1 MKSHLYVA
9 VMNGSQPYIPLLRFS
24 STDDRETQTTNTIAT
39 SASNS
44 TDNRNGSL
52 QGFSKANIMIIILFV
67 VIFLILIFVIYIVAL
82 YAKRQ
87 RMLPAT
93 ATAPTA
99 PDLNISR
106 TRSRGVH
113 QSVIDTFPAIGYA
126 TVKILRS
133 SKSPLE
139 CAICI
144 SEFVDDDILR
154 LLPGCRHVF
163 HTDCIDTWLENHV
176 TCPVCRSNLSD
187 PEVLAGKRLLSMN
200 SELEDFDISSQVSE
214 HEQKSDNSLRRKE
227 IRRAQSITEGWERF
241 TLTLPEQVLREI
253 EATKKH
259 RRSTSVQ
266 DYTFQGKASWRDRKL
281 SAFFKSFS
289 QNKRN
294 REGDDMST
302 VAEGVEASVSTA
314 TSSRHII
321 ETSIHGETS
330 ETEPT
335 LVEVDLTDLP
345 VHERV

>member
-1 MKSHLYVA
+1 
-9 VMNGSQPYIPLLRFS
+9 MNGSQPYIPLLRFS
-24 STDDRETQTTNTIAT
+24 STDDRGTQTTIAT

-44 TDNRNGSL
+44 THNSNGSL
-52 QGFSKANIMIIILFV
+52 RDFSKAEIILV
-67 VIFLILIFVIYIVAL
+67 VVMFLILIFVIYIVTL

-87 RMLPAT
+87 WMPPTT
-93 ATAPTA
+93 ATAPTT
-99 PDLNISR
+99 PELNISR
-106 TRSRGVH
+106 TRSRGVD

-126 TVKILRS
+126 TVKILRT

-144 SEFVDDDILR
+144 SEFIDDDILR

-214 HEQKSDNSLRRKE
+214 HEQKSDNGLRGKE
-227 IRRAQSITEGWERF
+227 NRRAQSITEGWERF
-241 TLTLPEQVLREI
+241 TLILPEQVLKEI

-266 DYTFQGKASWRDRKL
+266 DYTFQGKASWRDGKL
-281 SAFFKSFS
+281 NAFFKSFS
-289 QNKRN
+289 RNGQN

-314 TSSRHII
+314 TTSRHLIVS
-321 ETSIHGETS
+321 SIHGETS

>member
-1 MKSHLYVA
+1 
-9 VMNGSQPYIPLLRFS
+9 MNGSQPYIPLLRFS
-24 STDDRETQTTNTIAT
+24 STDDRGTQTTIAT

-44 TDNRNGSL
+44 THNSNGSL
-52 QGFSKANIMIIILFV
+52 RGFSKAEIILV
-67 VIFLILIFVIYIVAL
+67 VVMFLILIFVIYIVTL

-87 RMLPAT
+87 WMPPAT
-93 ATAPTA
+93 ATAPTT
-99 PDLNISR
+99 PELNISR
-106 TRSRGVH
+106 TRSRGVD

-126 TVKILRS
+126 TVKILRT

-144 SEFVDDDILR
+144 SEFIDDDILR

-163 HTDCIDTWLENHV
+163 HTDCINTWLENHV

-214 HEQKSDNSLRRKE
+214 HEQKSDNGLRGKE
-227 IRRAQSITEGWERF
+227 NRRAQSITEGWERF
-241 TLTLPEQVLREI
+241 TLMLPEQVFKEI

-266 DYTFQGKASWRDRKL
+266 DYTFQGKASWRDGKL
-281 SAFFKSFS
+281 NAFFKSFS
-289 QNKRN
+289 RNGRN
-294 REGDDMST
+294 REGDDVST

-314 TSSRHII
+314 TSSRHLIVP
-321 ETSIHGETS
+321 SIHGETS

>member
-24 STDDRETQTTNTIAT
+24 STDDRETQTNNTIAT

-44 TDNRNGSL
+44 TPNRDGSL
-52 QGFSKANIMIIILFV
+52 QGSKADIILFV
-67 VIFLILIFVIYIVAL
+67 VIFLIVIFAIYIVTL

-93 ATAPTA
+93 ATVPTST

-106 TRSRGVH
+106 TRSRGVD
-113 QSVIDTFPAIGYA
+113 QSVIDTFPAIGFA
-126 TVKILRS
+126 TVKILRT

-214 HEQKSDNSLRRKE
+214 HEQKSDNGLRRKE

-241 TLTLPEQVLREI
+241 TLTLPEQVLKEI
-253 EATKKH
+253 EATKKY
-259 RRSTSVQ
+259 RRSTSMQ
-266 DYTFQGKASWRDRKL
+266 DYTFQGKASWRDGKL
-281 SAFFKSFS
+281 SAYLKSFS
-289 QNKRN
+289 RNGRN

-321 ETSIHGETS
+321 ETSIHGEIS

>member
-1 MKSHLYVA
+1 
-9 VMNGSQPYIPLLRFS
+9 MNGSQPYIPLLRFS
-24 STDDRETQTTNTIAT
+24 STDDRGTETTIAT

-44 TDNRNGSL
+44 THNSNGSL
-52 QGFSKANIMIIILFV
+52 RGFSKAEIILV
-67 VIFLILIFVIYIVAL
+67 VVMFLILIFVIYIVTL

-87 RMLPAT
+87 WMPPPT
-93 ATAPTA
+93 ATAPTT

-106 TRSRGVH
+106 TRSRGVD

-126 TVKILRS
+126 TVKILRT

-144 SEFVDDDILR
+144 SEFIDDDILQ

-214 HEQKSDNSLRRKE
+214 HEQKSDNGLRGKE
-227 IRRAQSITEGWERF
+227 NRRAQSITEGWERF
-241 TLTLPEQVLREI
+241 TLMLPEQVFKEI

-266 DYTFQGKASWRDRKL
+266 DYTFQGKASWRDGKL
-281 SAFFKSFS
+281 NAFFKFLSR
-289 QNKRN
+289 NGRN

-302 VAEGVEASVSTA
+302 VAEGVEASVSMA
-314 TSSRHII
+314 TSSRHLIVP
-321 ETSIHGETS
+321 SIHGETS